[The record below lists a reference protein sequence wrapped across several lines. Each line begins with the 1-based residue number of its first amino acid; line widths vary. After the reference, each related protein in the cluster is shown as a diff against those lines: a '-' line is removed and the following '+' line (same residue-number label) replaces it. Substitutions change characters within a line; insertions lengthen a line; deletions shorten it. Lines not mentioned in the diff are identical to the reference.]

1 MAKPKWLRGKYRW
14 WILLTIIVGSVV
26 AYYVPPI
33 QPHVQLP
40 AENLTHKP
48 LFTIPGVGP
57 IYLTNTLVALIL
69 VDLVLL
75 AVVFAVQRA
84 VKSGEMVPRGLSGVV
99 EAILEYLYNLTE
111 SSTAK
116 WTGVIFP
123 FFATIFLMVLVANW
137 MELIP
142 GVDSIGSL
150 EPVAGGHGYPI
161 KEILPGVALWLKGT
175 VKHGEGFQLVSWV
188 RVVPTDLNFT
198 VGLALV
204 SVFMAQVL
212 GFRAL
217 GLSYLSKFFRFRALV
232 DPFKVFADPNE
243 PRKMRRFF
251 GAFSMG
257 AIDFVVGLIELI
269 SEFAKI
275 ISFSFRLFGNIF
287 AGSVMLFVMGTL
299 LPMIQSVFLLFELFV
314 GLIQAFIFGILTM
327 LFMSLA
333 TQGHGGHEEQAHV

>member
-14 WILLTIIVGSVV
+14 WILLTIIVGLV
-26 AYYVPPI
+26 AAHYVPPI

-40 AENLTHKP
+40 AEVLSHEP

-69 VDLVLL
+69 VDPVLL

-99 EAILEYLYNLTE
+99 EAILEYLHNLTE
-111 SSTAK
+111 SSAAK
-116 WTGVIFP
+116 WTGFIFP
-123 FFATIFLMVLVANW
+123 FFATIFLMVLIGNW
-137 MELIP
+137 MEVLP
-142 GVDSIGSL
+142 GVDSIGFL
-150 EPVAGGHGYPI
+150 EPATEHGYPL
-161 KEILPGVALWLKGT
+161 KEILPGVAILLKGAAE
-175 VKHGEGFQLVSWV
+175 HGEGYKLIPWV
-188 RVVPTDLNFT
+188 RVLSTDLNFT

-212 GFRAL
+212 GFKAL
-217 GLSYLSKFFRFRALV
+217 GLSYLSKFFRFSALAK
-232 DPFKVFADPNE
+232 PFKVFSDPNK
-243 PRKMRRFF
+243 PRKVLRFL
-251 GAFSMG
+251 GAFFMSL
-257 AIDFVVGLIELI
+257 IDFVVGLIELV
-269 SEFAKI
+269 SEFSKVF
-275 ISFSFRLFGNIF
+275 SFSFRLFGNIF

-299 LPMIQSVFLLFELFV
+299 LPVVQSVFLLFELFV

-333 TQGHGGHEEQAHV
+333 TQSHGEHEEHAHA

>member
-14 WILLTIIVGSVV
+14 WILLTIIVGLV
-26 AYYVPPI
+26 ATHYVPPI

-40 AENLTHKP
+40 AEKLSHEP
-48 LFTIPGVGP
+48 LFTIPGGGP
-57 IYLTNTLVALIL
+57 IYLTNTLVALLL

-84 VKSGEMVPRGLSGVV
+84 VKSGEMVPRGLSGVI
-99 EAILEYLYNLTE
+99 EAALEYLHNLTE

-116 WTGVIFP
+116 WTGFIFP

-137 MELIP
+137 MELLP
-142 GVDSIGSL
+142 GVDSIGFL
-150 EPVAGGHGYPI
+150 EPAAEHGYPV
-161 KEILPGVALWLKGT
+161 KEILPGVAFLVKGA
-175 VKHGEGFQLVSWV
+175 VEHGEGFKLVPWV

-204 SVFMAQVL
+204 SVFMTQVL
-212 GFRAL
+212 GFKAL
-217 GLSYLSKFFRFRALV
+217 GLSYLSKFFRFSALAE
-232 DPFKVFADPNE
+232 PFKVFSDPNE
-243 PRKMRRFF
+243 PRKVRRFF
-251 GAFSMG
+251 SAFFMG

-269 SEFAKI
+269 SEFSKI
-275 ISFSFRLFGNIF
+275 LSFSFRLFGNIF

-299 LPMIQSVFLLFELFV
+299 LPVVQSFFLLFELFV
-314 GLIQAFIFGILTM
+314 GIIQAFIFGILTM

-333 TQGHGGHEEQAHV
+333 TQGHGGHEEHAHA